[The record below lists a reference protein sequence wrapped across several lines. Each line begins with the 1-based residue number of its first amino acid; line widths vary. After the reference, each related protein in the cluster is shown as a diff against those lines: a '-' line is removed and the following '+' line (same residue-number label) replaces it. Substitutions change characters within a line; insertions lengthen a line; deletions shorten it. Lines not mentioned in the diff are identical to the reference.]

1 MNWPLIFLGILALPA
16 VALAQ
21 VDERDGTERAYS
33 DCLERVASQI
43 DDQKSDVAA
52 IANAIIPLC
61 ASEYAAQKT
70 AFGRFTS
77 DPAAQRALFDA
88 MDAARV
94 QTATS
99 VVLRERLGHAS
110 R

>member
-1 MNWPLIFLGILALPA
+1 MKRLLLFLGIMALPA
-16 VALAQ
+16 ASLAQ
-21 VDERDGTERAYS
+21 VEERDATERAYS
-33 DCLERVASQI
+33 DCLERAAGQI

-61 ASEYAAQKT
+61 AGEYAAQKT
-70 AFGRFTS
+70 AFGRYTS

-94 QTATS
+94 QTATG

-110 R
+110 H